1 MFTKKTTNTSRELL
15 NNPYRS
21 VDYLPMFNYY
31 KIIDTG
37 DLRYLLRLD
46 NYEHLPDV
54 DVSELSGVWVELQY
68 TITDLHNELSRKNQI
83 IFDKQKQIA
92 MLQYKLFRIQSLL
105 LLLRLDKNEDSIS
118 ELAELGYS
126 INPKQD
132 FSKELERIGRVS
144 RGINTK
150 FSIIQGELNDL
161 TKQGKKVD
169 IVAVKQSI
177 EEYYNMSTPIDMHA
191 YTMKEWLHKQ
201 YGAINKTAKK
211 QLQNG

>member
-1 MFTKKTTNTSRELL
+1 
-15 NNPYRS
+15 
-21 VDYLPMFNYY
+21 MFNYY

-132 FSKELERIGRVS
+132 FSKELDRIGRVS

-191 YTMKEWLHKQ
+191 YTMKECLHKQ